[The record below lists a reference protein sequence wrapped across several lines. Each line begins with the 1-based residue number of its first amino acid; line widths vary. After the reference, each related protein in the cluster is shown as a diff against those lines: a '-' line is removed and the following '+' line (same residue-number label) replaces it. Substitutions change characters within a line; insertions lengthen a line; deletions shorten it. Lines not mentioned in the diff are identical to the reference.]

1 MIDALRIASLYIFIG
16 GFMNI
21 KMSTSKWAMV
31 LAAAGFFG
39 SASAAPIT
47 NGFTFSVASSCDTSV
62 GSHYHSNTGG
72 SFGNPAGKAEVG
84 RYSCEEVR
92 GLSEYDLTGLG
103 TATSAFV
110 TFNVFKAGGL
120 FNGTNNFPFTGNIAV
135 QGYAGNNLEN
145 IFDYQAASLGNVGA
159 FSTAALL
166 VGDVLSFDITSI
178 FNAAITSSQASLGM
192 RLLVDPLNDRGAWT
206 FDSFRLTTTSDCTIQ
221 GGCGGNNVPEPGSL
235 ALLGAALAGLAA
247 ARRKVA

>member
-1 MIDALRIASLYIFIG
+1 
-16 GFMNI
+16 MNI
-21 KMSTSKWAMV
+21 KMSTSKLAMV
-31 LAAAGFFG
+31 LAVAGFWG
-39 SASAAPIT
+39 SVSAAPIT
-47 NGFTFSVASSCDTSV
+47 DGFTFSVASSCTNTAA
-62 GSHYHSNTGG
+62 GSHFHSNTGG

-92 GLSEYDLTGLG
+92 GLSEYDITGLG

-135 QGYAGNNLEN
+135 QGYAGNNLED

-159 FSTAALL
+159 FSTAGLL

-192 RLLVDPLNDRGAWT
+192 RLLVDPLNASGAWT
-206 FDSFRLTTTSDCTIQ
+206 FDRFRLTTTSECTTP
-221 GGCGGNNVPEPGSL
+221 GGCGGNGVPEPGSL
-235 ALLGAALAGLAA
+235 ALLGIALAGLAA
-247 ARRKVA
+247 ARRKAA